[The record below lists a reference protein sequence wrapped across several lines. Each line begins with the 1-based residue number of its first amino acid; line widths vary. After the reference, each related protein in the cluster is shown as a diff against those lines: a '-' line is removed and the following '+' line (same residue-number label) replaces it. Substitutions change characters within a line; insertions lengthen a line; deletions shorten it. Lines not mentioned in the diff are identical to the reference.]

1 MPERDRVAVTA
12 TSGIACPSRST
23 TITEISP
30 AAALVGTSAASVKQ
44 VAIINLQSAKWVAYR
59 PPLAKESC
67 RLDLIWTMGISV
79 PILRSLRTRI
89 LALVLG
95 LVTLVVAAMVTAIAV
110 KARAEVERQVAV
122 QLSSAA
128 DTAREVLKFRG
139 SRLTGA
145 VELLTKDFGFREA
158 VASGDKPTLI
168 SAIENQRARI
178 NADLVIV
185 LTQEGHPLVSTLGAL
200 TANTEHDLQD
210 LITNDPDSETLQ
222 LYRLIDGR
230 PYQLVLAPILAPE
243 PIGWAAIGF
252 ALDDAVASEMS
263 RLLGVDVSFVADG
276 DHNPLYV
283 ASSMNQPGQRQAL
296 TANSIPDSTPTLITA
311 GSEKILVWSKSIRSA
326 NGPLALVLQRSL
338 SSALRPYNEV
348 RDSTFAIGPI
358 LLAVAL
364 VLAVLLAR
372 SATKP
377 VEELTAA
384 AERLEAGNYSTEV
397 PLPSTSEL
405 KHLANAFNAMRA
417 AVADREAT
425 IHYQASHDVLT
436 HLQTRARIT
445 PILDEML
452 IQAHLKKQSVA
463 IYLVEIQQLESII
476 GSFGHGAADQ
486 VLSEVARR
494 LMALEHRKDRLGHI
508 GTGRFLIL
516 LDSID
521 PSMVEYQAERMLERL
536 RASFDYSGVSF
547 QLDIRIGV
555 VVFPVDGAQSA
566 ELLQRV
572 DLALIRAKET
582 GATVGAYLP
591 GDDTSHRHRLTIL
604 GELRQAIAANELELH
619 YQPKVEART
628 NRLVGCEALV
638 RWRHPTKG
646 FIPPAD
652 FIPDAERTGAIR
664 ALTLWVAARAFRD
677 LKSWHDAGSKIDVS
691 INVSPL
697 DLADPSFVDSIRSLL
712 VHTGADATGVV
723 FEVTESGA
731 MKDLAVTLRMMEQL
745 QVFGIRFSIDD
756 FGTGYSSLAH
766 LKRLPVDEVK
776 IDRSFIKELEARS
789 DDDLIVRSTIN
800 LGHAMNL
807 KVVAEGVELLSSWEA
822 LRRLG
827 CDLIQG
833 YFISKPLPMQE
844 FTAWMDSRRVSS
856 QVSDRAEN
864 HLHGDSER
872 LRAT

>member
-1 MPERDRVAVTA
+1 
-12 TSGIACPSRST
+12 
-23 TITEISP
+23 
-30 AAALVGTSAASVKQ
+30 
-44 VAIINLQSAKWVAYR
+44 
-59 PPLAKESC
+59 
-67 RLDLIWTMGISV
+67 MGISV
-79 PILRSLRTRI
+79 PILSSLRTRI

-95 LVTLVVAAMVTAIAV
+95 LVTLVVVAMAAAIAV

-122 QLSSAA
+122 QLRSAA
-128 DTAREVLKFRG
+128 DTAREALKFRG
-139 SRLTGA
+139 GRLTGA
-145 VELLTKDFGFREA
+145 VELLTTDFGFREA
-158 VASGDKPTLI
+158 VASGDKPTLL
-168 SAIENQRARI
+168 SAVENQRARI

-185 LTQEGHPLVSTLGAL
+185 LSEDGRPIVSTLGAL
-200 TANTEHDLQD
+200 SAKTENDLRS
-210 LITNDPDSETLQ
+210 LITNNADSETLQ

-252 ALDDAVASEMS
+252 ALDDGLATEMS
-263 RLLGVDVSFVADG
+263 RLLGVDVSFVAGGEQD
-276 DHNPLYV
+276 PVYV
-283 ASSMNQPGQRQAL
+283 ASSVNGPEQRQAL
-296 TANSIPDSTPTLITA
+296 SVNGIPDSTPTLITA
-311 GSEKILVWSKSIRSA
+311 GSDKILMWSKSIRSA
-326 NGPLALVLQRSL
+326 NGHLALVLQRSL

-348 RDSTFAIGPI
+348 RNSTFAIGSL

-364 VLAVLLAR
+364 ALAVLLAR

-384 AERLEAGNYSTEV
+384 AERLEAGDYSAEV

-425 IHYQASHDVLT
+425 IQYQANHDVLT
-436 HLQTRARIT
+436 RLQTRPRIT
-445 PILDEML
+445 LILDEML
-452 IQAHLKKQSVA
+452 VKAQFMKQSVA

-476 GSFGHGAADQ
+476 GSFGHGAGDQ

-494 LMALEHRKDRLGHI
+494 LSALEHRRDHIGHI
-508 GTGRFLIL
+508 GTDRFLIL

-521 PSMVEYQAERMLERL
+521 PTMVEYQAERMLERL

-555 VVFPVDGAQSA
+555 VVFPTDGAQA
-566 ELLQRV
+566 PELLQRA

-582 GATVGAYLP
+582 GGTVGVYLP
-591 GDDTSHRHRLTIL
+591 GDDNSHRHRLTIL
-604 GELRQAIAANELELH
+604 GELRQAIASNELELH
-619 YQPKVEART
+619 YQPKVEVRT

-638 RWRHPTKG
+638 RWRHPKKG
-646 FIPPAD
+646 FIPPGD
-652 FIPDAERTGAIR
+652 FIPHAERTGAIR
-664 ALTLWVAARAFRD
+664 SLTLWVVARAFRD
-677 LKSWHDAGSKIDVS
+677 LRGWQEAGSKIDVS

-697 DLADPSFVDSIRSLL
+697 DLADSSFVESIRTLL
-712 VHTGADATGVV
+712 IHTGADASGVV

-731 MKDLAVTLRMMEQL
+731 MKDLPATLRMMEQL
-745 QVFGIRFSIDD
+745 RLFGIRFSIDD
-756 FGTGYSSLAH
+756 FGTGHSSLAH

-807 KVVAEGVELLSSWEA
+807 KVVAEGVEVISSWDA
-822 LRRLG
+822 LGRLG

-833 YFISKPLPMQE
+833 YFISKPLPVQE
-844 FTAWMDSRRVSS
+844 FTAWMEARTPSAQISNYAAE
-856 QVSDRAEN
+856 SDLYAAP
-864 HLHGDSER
+864 ER
-872 LRAT
+872 LRTR